1 MTAET
6 RGPEVVL
13 SKTQPYSAGR
23 LGLPLTMAASL
34 LVAVPALASG
44 YGVRE
49 WSAVAM
55 GSAYA
60 GASATGSDA
69 SFLAYNPA
77 SLASVGSYDSSASLV
92 GLFPSSSATYT
103 TATTSA
109 MTPTGGLTT
118 PDGIIKNAFV
128 PNLAARMRLS
138 RDWALGLVIYAP
150 WGLSTD
156 YEDGWAGRYHALKS
170 ELLTVDITPTIS
182 YQISDSFAVAAGVQ
196 IQYAKGSLGNAIDIG
211 TLGALFSVP
220 GAVPGA
226 QDGSALFDADGWGV
240 GFTLGAM
247 AEPVE
252 GVTIGLSYR
261 SAVSHT
267 LDGPLDFTL
276 DTAGVGAAISGA
288 TGLFLDTDAETAIT
302 TPDRI
307 SVGARVRLSEQWTAL
322 GELDWTNWSRFRELR
337 IVPDNPLQ
345 PDDVTVAEWED
356 SWFGS
361 VGLEYQPDDR
371 WTLRAGAGIDQSP
384 IPDAT
389 RNPRIPDAD
398 RTWVS
403 IGFTVQ
409 ATESLS
415 LSASYAHLF
424 LPDEPIALNVTQPGN
439 ALRGNLEGSGE
450 AGANFFGLQLSY
462 RTN

>member
-1 MTAET
+1 
-6 RGPEVVL
+6 VL
-13 SKTQPYSAGR
+13 IIPRASTCWSHRWPVPLLAAG
-23 LGLPLTMAASL
+23 SL
-34 LVAVPALASG
+34 LVTNPVVASG

-55 GSAYA
+55 GAAYA

-77 SLASVGSYDSSASLV
+77 SLAQVGSYDSSISLT

-103 TATTSA
+103 SATTSA
-109 MTPTGGLTT
+109 LTPTGGLMT
-118 PDGIIKNAFV
+118 PDDIIKNAFV
-128 PNLAARMRLS
+128 PNIAARVRLS
-138 RDWALGLVIYAP
+138 PAWALGLTVYAP

-156 YEDGWAGRYHALKS
+156 YEDGWAGRYHALQS
-170 ELLTVDITPTIS
+170 ELLTIDITPTVS
-182 YQISDSFAVAAGVQ
+182 YQFSENWAVAAGMQ
-196 IQYAKGSLGNAIDIG
+196 IQYATGTLSNAVDMG
-211 TLGALFSVP
+211 TLGALFAVP

-226 QDGSALFDADGWGV
+226 QDGLAEFEADGWGL
-240 GFTLGAM
+240 GFTLGLMGELA
-247 AEPVE
+247 E
-252 GVTIGLSYR
+252 GVTVGLSYR
-261 SAVSHT
+261 SPVTHT
-267 LDGPLDFTL
+267 LEGPLDFTL
-276 DTAGVGAAISGA
+276 DTAGVGAAIAGA
-288 TGLFLDTDAETAIT
+288 TGLFADTDSQTVIT

-307 SVGARVRLSEQWTAL
+307 GAGARIRLDDRWTVL
-322 GELDWTNWSRFRELR
+322 GEFDWTNWSRFRELR
-337 IVPDNPLQ
+337 VVPDNALQ
-345 PDDVTVAEWED
+345 PDDVTTAEWED
-356 SWFGS
+356 SLFGS
-361 VGLEYQPDDR
+361 LGVEYIATDR
-371 WTLRAGAGIDQSP
+371 WTLRAGAGVDASP

-409 ATESLS
+409 ATQSIS

-424 LPDEPIALNVTQPGN
+424 LPDEPISLNALQSGN
-439 ALRGNLEGSGE
+439 ALRGNIEGIGE

>member
-1 MTAET
+1 MPQIQLASIG
-6 RGPEVVL
+6 RPGL
-13 SKTQPYSAGR
+13 S
-23 LGLPLTMAASL
+23 LTVAASL
-34 LVAVPALASG
+34 LLSVPAFASG

-77 SLASVGSYDSSASLV
+77 SLASVGTYDSSASLV
-92 GLFPSSSATYT
+92 GLFPSSSGTYT
-103 TATTSA
+103 TATTSFG
-109 MTPTGGLTT
+109 TPTGGLTT

-128 PNLAARMRLS
+128 PNLGARVRLS
-138 RDWALGLVIYAP
+138 DDWAVGLAVYAP

-156 YEDGWAGRYHALKS
+156 YEDTWAGRYHALQS
-170 ELLTVDITPTIS
+170 DLLTVDVVPTIS

-196 IQYAKGSLGNAIDIG
+196 IQYATGTLSNAIDIG
-211 TLGALFSVP
+211 TIGALYSVP
-220 GAVPGA
+220 GATPGA
-226 QDGSALFDADGWGV
+226 QDGSVVFDADGWGV

-247 AEPVE
+247 AELAE
-252 GVTIGLSYR
+252 GFTVGVSYR

-288 TGLFLDTDAETAIT
+288 GILLDTDAETTLT
-302 TPDRI
+302 TPDRV
-307 SVGARVRLSEQWTAL
+307 SVGARIQLSDQWTLL
-322 GELDWTNWSRFRELR
+322 GEFDWTNWSRFQELR
-337 IVPDNPLQ
+337 VVSDNPLQ
-345 PDDVTVAEWED
+345 PDDVTTAQWED
-356 SWFGS
+356 SLFGS
-361 VGLEYQPDDR
+361 IGLEYQVDEQ
-371 WTLRAGAGIDQSP
+371 WTLRAGAGIDASP

-409 ATESLS
+409 ATKSIS

-424 LPDEPIALNVTQPGN
+424 LPDEPISLNPGQPGN
-439 ALRGNLEGSGE
+439 ALRGTIIGMGE

>member
-1 MTAET
+1 MPNTQLT
-6 RGPEVVL
+6 STGRPGL
-13 SKTQPYSAGR
+13 SLAV
-23 LGLPLTMAASL
+23 AASL
-34 LVAVPALASG
+34 LLSVPALASG

-77 SLASVGSYDSSASLV
+77 SLASVGTYDSSVSLV

-109 MTPTGGLTT
+109 GTPTGGLTT

-138 RDWALGLVIYAP
+138 SDWALGLVVYAP

-170 ELLTVDITPTIS
+170 DLLTVDVTPTVS
-182 YQISDSFAVAAGVQ
+182 YQISDSFAVAAGLQ
-196 IQYAKGSLGNAIDIG
+196 IQYATGSLSNAIDIG
-211 TLGALFSVP
+211 TIGALFSVP

-226 QDGSALFDADGWGV
+226 QDGGVLFDADGWGV
-240 GFTLGAM
+240 GFTLGVM
-247 AEPVE
+247 GELVE
-252 GVTIGLSYR
+252 GVTVGLSYR

-267 LDGPLDFTL
+267 LNGPLDFTL
-276 DTAGVGAAISGA
+276 DTAGVGAAISGG
-288 TGLFLDTDAETAIT
+288 TGLFLDTDAETTLT

-307 SVGARVRLSEQWTAL
+307 SVGARVRLTEQWTAL

-337 IVPDNPLQ
+337 VVPDNPLQ
-345 PDDVTVAEWED
+345 PDDITTAEWED
-356 SWFGS
+356 AWFGS
-361 VGLEYQPDDR
+361 IGLEYQPNDR
-371 WTLRAGAGIDQSP
+371 WTLRTGAGVDQSP

-403 IGFTVQ
+403 IGFTVR
-409 ATESLS
+409 ATETLS

-424 LPDEPIALNVTQPGN
+424 LPDEPIALDMSQTGN
-439 ALRGNLEGSGE
+439 ALRGNLAGMGQ

>member
-1 MTAET
+1 
-6 RGPEVVL
+6 
-13 SKTQPYSAGR
+13 
-23 LGLPLTMAASL
+23 
-34 LVAVPALASG
+34 
-44 YGVRE
+44 
-49 WSAVAM
+49 M
-55 GSAYA
+55 GAAYA

-92 GLFPSSSATYT
+92 GLFPSSSANYT

-109 MTPTGGLTT
+109 LTPTGGLTT

-128 PNLAARMRLS
+128 PNLGARVRLS
-138 RDWALGLVIYAP
+138 PAWAVGLAVYAP

-156 YEDGWAGRYHALKS
+156 YEDTWAGRYHALKS
-170 ELLTVDITPTIS
+170 DLLTVDVVPTIS
-182 YQISDSFAVAAGVQ
+182 YEISDSFAVAAGVQ
-196 IQYAKGSLGNAIDIG
+196 IQYAKGSLSNAIDIG
-211 TLGALFSVP
+211 TIGALFSVP
-220 GAVPGA
+220 GAVPGT
-226 QDGSALFDADGWGV
+226 QDGSVLFDADGWGV

-247 AEPVE
+247 AELAE
-252 GVTIGLSYR
+252 GFTVGVSYR

-276 DTAGVGAAISGA
+276 DTAGVGAAISGG
-288 TGLFLDTDAETAIT
+288 TGLFLDTDAETTLT

-307 SVGARVRLSEQWTAL
+307 SVGARIRLSEQWTAL
-322 GELDWTNWSRFRELR
+322 GEFDWTNWSRFRELR
-337 IVPDNPLQ
+337 VVPDNPLQ
-345 PDDVTVAEWED
+345 PHDVTIAEWED
-356 SWFGS
+356 SLFGS
-361 VGLEYQPDDR
+361 IGLEYQPDDM
-371 WTLRAGAGIDQSP
+371 WTLRAGVGIDASP

-409 ATESLS
+409 ASESIS
-415 LSASYAHLF
+415 ISASYAHLF
-424 LPDEPIALNVTQPGN
+424 LPDEPIALNMGQTGN
-439 ALRGNLEGSGE
+439 ALRGNIIGSGE

>member
-1 MTAET
+1 VT
-6 RGPEVVL
+6 G
-13 SKTQPYSAGR
+13 
-23 LGLPLTMAASL
+23 SL
-34 LVAVPALASG
+34 LLSAPAHASG

-49 WSAVAM
+49 WSAAAM
-55 GSAYA
+55 GAAYA

-77 SLASVGSYDSSASLV
+77 SLASVGSYDSSVSLV
-92 GLFPSSSATYT
+92 GLFPSSSANYT

-109 MTPTGGLTT
+109 LTPTGGLTT

-128 PNLAARMRLS
+128 PNLGARVRLS
-138 RDWALGLVIYAP
+138 PAWAVGLAVYAP

-156 YEDGWAGRYHALKS
+156 YEDTWAGRYHALKS
-170 ELLTVDITPTIS
+170 DLLTVDVVPTIS
-182 YQISDSFAVAAGVQ
+182 YEISDSFAVAAGVQ
-196 IQYAKGSLGNAIDIG
+196 IQYAKGSLSNAIDIG
-211 TLGALFSVP
+211 TIGALFSVP
-220 GAVPGA
+220 GAAPGT
-226 QDGSALFDADGWGV
+226 QDGSVLFDADGWGV

-247 AEPVE
+247 AELAE
-252 GVTIGLSYR
+252 GFTVGVSYR

-276 DTAGVGAAISGA
+276 DTAGLGAAISGG
-288 TGLFLDTDAETAIT
+288 TGLFLDTDAETTLT

-307 SVGARVRLSEQWTAL
+307 SVGARIRLSEQWTAL
-322 GELDWTNWSRFRELR
+322 GEFDWTNWSRFRELR
-337 IVPDNPLQ
+337 VVPDNPLQ
-345 PDDVTVAEWED
+345 PHDVTIAEWED
-356 SWFGS
+356 SLFGS
-361 VGLEYQPDDR
+361 IGLEYQPDDM
-371 WTLRAGAGIDQSP
+371 WTLRAGVGIDASP

-409 ATESLS
+409 ASESIS
-415 LSASYAHLF
+415 ISASYAHLF
-424 LPDEPIALNVTQPGN
+424 LPDEPIALNMGQTGN
-439 ALRGNLEGSGE
+439 ALRGNIIGSGE

>member
-1 MTAET
+1 VT
-6 RGPEVVL
+6 G
-13 SKTQPYSAGR
+13 
-23 LGLPLTMAASL
+23 SL
-34 LVAVPALASG
+34 LLSAPAHASG

-49 WSAVAM
+49 WSAAAM
-55 GSAYA
+55 GAAYA

-92 GLFPSSSATYT
+92 GLFPSSSANYT

-109 MTPTGGLTT
+109 LTPTGGLTT

-128 PNLAARMRLS
+128 PNLGARVRLS
-138 RDWALGLVIYAP
+138 PAWAVGLAVYAP

-156 YEDGWAGRYHALKS
+156 YEDTWAGRYHALKS
-170 ELLTVDITPTIS
+170 DLLTVDVVPTIS
-182 YQISDSFAVAAGVQ
+182 YEISDSFAVAAGVQ
-196 IQYAKGSLGNAIDIG
+196 IQYAKGSLSNAIDIG
-211 TLGALFSVP
+211 TIGALFSVP
-220 GAVPGA
+220 GAVPGT
-226 QDGSALFDADGWGV
+226 QDGSVLFDADGWGV

-247 AEPVE
+247 AELAE
-252 GVTIGLSYR
+252 GFTVGVSYR

-276 DTAGVGAAISGA
+276 DTAGVGAAISGG
-288 TGLFLDTDAETAIT
+288 TGLFLDTDAETTLT

-307 SVGARVRLSEQWTAL
+307 SVGARIRLSEQWTAL
-322 GELDWTNWSRFRELR
+322 GEFDWTNWSRFRELR
-337 IVPDNPLQ
+337 VVPDNPLQ
-345 PDDVTVAEWED
+345 PHDVTIAEWED
-356 SWFGS
+356 SLFGS
-361 VGLEYQPDDR
+361 IGLEYQPDDM
-371 WTLRAGAGIDQSP
+371 WTLRAGVGIDASP

-409 ATESLS
+409 ASESIS
-415 LSASYAHLF
+415 ISASYAHLF
-424 LPDEPIALNVTQPGN
+424 LPDEPIALNMGQTGN
-439 ALRGNLEGSGE
+439 ALRGNIIGSGE

>member
-1 MTAET
+1 
-6 RGPEVVL
+6 
-13 SKTQPYSAGR
+13 
-23 LGLPLTMAASL
+23 
-34 LVAVPALASG
+34 
-44 YGVRE
+44 
-49 WSAVAM
+49 M
-55 GSAYA
+55 GAAYA

-92 GLFPSSSATYT
+92 GLFPSSSANYT

-109 MTPTGGLTT
+109 LTPTGGLTT

-128 PNLAARMRLS
+128 PNLGARVRLS
-138 RDWALGLVIYAP
+138 PAWAVGLAVYAP

-156 YEDGWAGRYHALKS
+156 YEDTWAGRYHALKS
-170 ELLTVDITPTIS
+170 DLLTVDVVPTIS
-182 YQISDSFAVAAGVQ
+182 YEISDSFAVAAGVQ
-196 IQYAKGSLGNAIDIG
+196 IQYAKGSLSNAIDIG
-211 TLGALFSVP
+211 TIGALFSVP
-220 GAVPGA
+220 GAVPGT
-226 QDGSALFDADGWGV
+226 QDGSVLFDADGWGV

-247 AEPVE
+247 AELAE
-252 GVTIGLSYR
+252 GFTVGVSYR

-276 DTAGVGAAISGA
+276 DTAGVGAAISGG
-288 TGLFLDTDAETAIT
+288 TGLFLDTDAETTLT

-307 SVGARVRLSEQWTAL
+307 SVGARIRLSEQWTAL
-322 GELDWTNWSRFRELR
+322 GEFDWTNWSRFRELCV
-337 IVPDNPLQ
+337 VPDNPLQ
-345 PDDVTVAEWED
+345 PHDVTIAEWED
-356 SWFGS
+356 SLFGS
-361 VGLEYQPDDR
+361 IGLEYQPDDM
-371 WTLRAGAGIDQSP
+371 WTLRAGVGIDASP

-409 ATESLS
+409 ASESIS
-415 LSASYAHLF
+415 ISASYAHLF
-424 LPDEPIALNVTQPGN
+424 LPDEPIALNMGQTGN
-439 ALRGNLEGSGE
+439 ALRGNIIGSGE

>member
-1 MTAET
+1 M
-6 RGPEVVL
+6 RLL
-13 SKTQPYSAGR
+13 SLRSAG
-23 LGLPLTMAASL
+23 LPFFLAAASL
-34 LVAVPALASG
+34 LLPHSAFASG

-49 WSAVAM
+49 WSAAAM
-55 GSAYA
+55 GASYA

-77 SLASVGSYDSSASLV
+77 TLAGVASYDSTISLT

-109 MTPTGGLTT
+109 GTPTGGLTT
-118 PDGIIKNAFV
+118 PDDIIKNAFV
-128 PNLAARMRLS
+128 PNLAARVRLS
-138 RDWALGLVIYAP
+138 PEWALGLAVYAP

-156 YEDGWAGRYHALKS
+156 YQDGWAGRYYALQS
-170 ELLTVDITPTIS
+170 ELLTVDVVPTVS
-182 YQISDSFAVAAGVQ
+182 YQVSDSFAVAAGVQ
-196 IQYAKGSLGNAIDIG
+196 IQYATGTLSNAIDIG
-211 TLGALFSVP
+211 TIGAFFSVP
-220 GAVPGA
+220 GAIPGA
-226 QDGSALFDADGWGV
+226 QDGDVVFDADGWGV
-240 GFTLGAM
+240 GFVVGVMGELA
-247 AEPVE
+247 E
-252 GVTIGLSYR
+252 GVTVGLSYR

-276 DTAGVGAAISGA
+276 DSAGVGAAISGV
-288 TGLFLDTDAETAIT
+288 TGLFLDTDAETTIT

-307 SVGARVRLSEQWTAL
+307 SAGIRLQLSERWTAL
-322 GELDWTNWSRFRELR
+322 GEVDFTNWSRFRELR
-337 IVPDNPLQ
+337 VIPDNPLQ
-345 PDDVTVAEWED
+345 PHDVTTAEWED

-361 VGLEYQPDDR
+361 IGLEYQPDDQ
-371 WTLRAGAGIDQSP
+371 WTLRAGAGIDASP

-409 ATESLS
+409 MTQSLS

-424 LPDEPIALNVTQPGN
+424 LPDEPITLDPSQSGN
-439 ALRGNLEGSGE
+439 AFRGMIVGDGE
-450 AGANFFGLQLSY
+450 AGASFFGIQLSY

>member
-1 MTAET
+1 VT
-6 RGPEVVL
+6 G
-13 SKTQPYSAGR
+13 
-23 LGLPLTMAASL
+23 SL
-34 LVAVPALASG
+34 LLSAPAHASG

-49 WSAVAM
+49 WSAAAM
-55 GSAYA
+55 GAAYA
-60 GASATGSDA
+60 GASATGLDA

-77 SLASVGSYDSSASLV
+77 SLASVGSYDSSVSLV
-92 GLFPSSSATYT
+92 GLFPSSSANYT

-109 MTPTGGLTT
+109 LTPTGGLTT

-128 PNLAARMRLS
+128 PNLGARVRLS
-138 RDWALGLVIYAP
+138 PAWAVGLAVYAP

-156 YEDGWAGRYHALKS
+156 YEDTWAGRYHALKS
-170 ELLTVDITPTIS
+170 DLLTVDVVPTIS
-182 YQISDSFAVAAGVQ
+182 YEISDSFAVAAGVQ
-196 IQYAKGSLGNAIDIG
+196 IQYAKGSLSNAIDIG
-211 TLGALFSVP
+211 TIGALFSVP
-220 GAVPGA
+220 GAVPGT
-226 QDGSALFDADGWGV
+226 QDGSVLFDADGWGV

-247 AEPVE
+247 AELAE
-252 GVTIGLSYR
+252 GFTVGVSYR

-276 DTAGVGAAISGA
+276 DTAGLGAAISGG
-288 TGLFLDTDAETAIT
+288 TGLFLDTDAETTLT

-307 SVGARVRLSEQWTAL
+307 SVGARIRLSEQWTAL
-322 GELDWTNWSRFRELR
+322 GEFDWTNWSRFRELR
-337 IVPDNPLQ
+337 VVPDNPLQ
-345 PDDVTVAEWED
+345 PHDVTIAEWED
-356 SWFGS
+356 SLFGS
-361 VGLEYQPDDR
+361 IGLEYQPDDM
-371 WTLRAGAGIDQSP
+371 WTLRAGVGIDASP

-409 ATESLS
+409 ASESIS
-415 LSASYAHLF
+415 ISASYAHLF
-424 LPDEPIALNVTQPGN
+424 LPDEPIALNMGQTGN
-439 ALRGNLEGSGE
+439 ALRGNIIGSGE